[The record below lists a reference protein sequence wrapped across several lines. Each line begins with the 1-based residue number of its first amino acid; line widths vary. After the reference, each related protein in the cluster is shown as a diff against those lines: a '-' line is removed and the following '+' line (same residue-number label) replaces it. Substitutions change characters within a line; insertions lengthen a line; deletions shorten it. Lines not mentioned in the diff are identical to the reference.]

1 MKEKRKAA
9 VWGAFVADAL
19 ALGVHWVYNV
29 NVIDKKFGRIQGYVD
44 PITSFHE
51 GKKAGDFTHY
61 GDQML
66 LLLES
71 MDENGVYDESRFA
84 LAWREFFSTY
94 KGYFDKATKGTLENM
109 AAGKGE
115 TESGSAS
122 DDLAGASRIAAL
134 ISTDDDDPEHLVHAS
149 RSQTA
154 ITHRDERV
162 IQSADF
168 FSRVAMAVL
177 GGESPVVALETIA
190 GSHFS
195 DSDISDLIHSGLE
208 SRERNTRQAISDFG
222 QMCSIGAG
230 LPGTIHLI
238 CRYADDFAT
247 AMVENVMAGGDSSAR
262 ESWPAWCLA
271 RPTAWRLY
279 RRDGYRK

>member
-1 MKEKRKAA
+1 MEEQRKAA

-71 MDENGVYDESRFA
+71 LDERGVYDESRFA
-84 LAWREFFSTY
+84 RSWREFFSTY

-122 DDLAGASRIAAL
+122 DDLAGASRMAAL
-134 ISTDDDDPEHLVHAS
+134 LATDDDDPEHLVQAA

-154 ITHRDERV
+154 VTHGDERV
-162 IQSADF
+162 MQSADF
-168 FSRVAMAVL
+168 FSRVVMAVL
-177 GGESPVVALETIA
+177 QGESPVVALETIA
-190 GSHFS
+190 KSHFS
-195 DSDISDLIHSGLE
+195 HSAISDLIRAGLE
-208 SRERNTRQAISDFG
+208 SREGETRKVISDFG
-222 QMCSIGAG
+222 QMCSVGGPACPAPFISFADTQMT
-230 LPGTIHLI
+230 LPPHWWRTSWPGGIH
-238 CRYADDFAT
+238 RPGEF
-247 AMVENVMAGGDSSAR
+247 
-262 ESWPAWCLA
+262 WPAWYSG
-271 RPTAWRLY
+271 RPTAWRPY
-279 RRDGYRK
+279 RRDG